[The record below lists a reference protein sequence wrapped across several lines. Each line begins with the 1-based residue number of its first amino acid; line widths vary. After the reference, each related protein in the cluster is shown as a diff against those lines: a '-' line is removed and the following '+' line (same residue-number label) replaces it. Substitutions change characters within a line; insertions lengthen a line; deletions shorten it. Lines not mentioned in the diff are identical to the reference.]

1 MLGRGG
7 GSASTTLTW
16 AAVTATR
23 SSLAAFL
30 GEPCDRWGAQKKC
43 ILASRRCPAQITLA
57 EICRHTRI
65 HTGWRCTA
73 TAPSMQFLNM
83 HLQCSSAQKLI

>member
-43 ILASRRCPAQITLA
+43 ILASRLPALPGA
-57 EICRHTRI
+57 NHSGRD
-65 HTGWRCTA
+65 
-73 TAPSMQFLNM
+73 M
-83 HLQCSSAQKLI
+83 